1 MKRIIVLAM
10 TSVVACLGTMSKVV
24 VKLPRV
30 ENMTAPLAVETA
42 SPRFSWQLDADEKNV
57 VQRGYEIEVRSQGKM
72 LWHEKNTASDRQLW
86 IPYGGKPLKSG
97 QQCTWRVRSI
107 TNKGTTEW
115 SEEQPFGIGLLTE
128 NRWGGRWIGWEQ
140 MEKGEHTDTFTRL
153 AARYLRE
160 VFTVEKPVRR
170 ATAYVAGV
178 GLHELH
184 VNGQALN
191 DFVMMPMP
199 TDYRKTILYNT
210 YDITPLIGK
219 KNCVGV
225 VLGNGRYFAMRQDKP
240 YKNTTFG
247 LPKLRLNIV
256 IEHEDGSTKRIV
268 SDEKW
273 RVSTQGPIRANN
285 EYDGEEYD
293 ARLEMDG
300 WDTPEYDDSQWKNA
314 RRTAIPTA
322 RLRAQMAPG
331 MKAVPLGCVP
341 TVQKTGRGYVL
352 DFGQNMAGW
361 VEFMP
366 RAAKGDT
373 ITLRFAEKT
382 NPDGTLYTDN
392 LRDARSQDTYIVGDN
407 PRPWHPVFVTH
418 GFRYVE
424 VTGQKDMRAED
435 FRAFVVSDDMHF
447 AGRLLCSDTILN
459 AVLRNAWWGI
469 RSNYKGMPIDCPQRD
484 ERMPWLGDRVAGAL
498 GESFLFD
505 THALYAKWTRDI
517 REAQREDGSIP
528 DVAPA
533 FWNYYSDN
541 MTWPAALPMS
551 CEMLWEQFG
560 DLQPVRDSYASIVKW
575 MEYMHANYADAD
587 GIITRDRYGD
597 WCMPPESLE
606 LVHSEDPARIT
617 DGALISTAY
626 YVKISRLLAKFARLQ
641 GLQAEAKRWD
651 AEADRTAE
659 AFNRRFLKEDHY
671 DNNTVTANVLP
682 LAFDIVPES
691 SREAVGKHIVDKIV
705 RDGGGHIS
713 CGVIGLQWI
722 QHELSRMGRSDVA
735 FLLATQD
742 TYPSY
747 GYMAAQGATTIWE
760 LWNGNTA
767 NPSMNSGNHVM
778 LLGDL
783 ISWYYHEL
791 AGTRPDKPG
800 YKRIALRPDFSIE
813 GLDWVNASYRTP
825 YGVVESCWRKDLER
839 VEWDVAVPQGTTARV
854 WLPGRRRPLRVRAGE
869 HHFTAFLPR
878 PKRIAEASFLYEK
891 ASFPQCHASTVA
903 QTPEGDLVAA
913 YFGGSYEK
921 CPDVCIWVSRKPKG
935 SMTWSEPQLVEDGV
949 QPDGTPVA
957 CWNPVLFQI
966 PGGEL
971 LLFYK
976 VAPTIQGWV
985 GYLRRSRD
993 GGRTWSEAERLPDGL
1008 LGAIKDKP
1016 VMLSDGRIIAP
1027 SSTEDGVWRIHFEIS
1042 DDGGRSWR
1050 KVGPVAQPEGFQCIQ
1065 PSILIHRDG
1074 TLQAVCRTKNGFVGT
1089 TWSRDRGQTWSE
1101 VELLDVPHNQSG
1113 LDAVTLRDGSF
1124 AMVHNDVGPYPGTT
1138 KGPRTPLSVSRS
1150 KDGIHWSHF
1159 LTLEDS
1165 PVGEYSY
1172 PAVIQDQD
1180 GALDITYTWRRRRVK
1195 FVKVKL

>member
-1 MKRIIVLAM
+1 M
-10 TSVVACLGTMSKVV
+10 
-24 VKLPRV
+24 
-30 ENMTAPLAVETA
+30 LAVLLSFLLA
-42 SPRFSWQLDADEKNV
+42 A
-57 VQRGYEIEVRSQGKM
+57 
-72 LWHEKNTASDRQLW
+72 
-86 IPYGGKPLKSG
+86 IPD
-97 QQCTWRVRSI
+97 
-107 TNKGTTEW
+107 
-115 SEEQPFGIGLLTE
+115 
-128 NRWGGRWIGWEQ
+128 WIGWE
-140 MEKGEHTDTFTRL
+140 EAFPWDVETEHSRL
-153 AARYLRE
+153 SARYLRTE
-160 VFTVEKPVRR
+160 FSLGGSVRE
-170 ATAYVAGV
+170 ATLDICGLGLYECYINGARV
-178 GLHELH
+178 GEDVLTP
-184 VNGQALN
+184 N
-191 DFVMMPMP
+191 P
-199 TDYRKTILYNT
+199 TDYRKTLLYNT
-210 YDITPLIGK
+210 YDVTNLLAPGGNAL
-219 KNCVGV
+219 GV
-225 VLGNGRYFAMRQDKP
+225 ALGPGRFYTMQQHYKP
-240 YKNTTFG
+240 HKIRNFG
-247 LPKLRLNIV
+247 YPKLWMRLHILYA
-256 IEHEDGSTKRIV
+256 DGRDTTVV
-268 SDEKW
+268 SRE
-273 RVSTQGPIRANN
+273 QGWTLTAEGPVRSAN
-285 EYDGEEYD
+285 EYDGEVYD
-293 ARLEMDG
+293 ARMELGDWTRPG
-300 WDTPEYDDSQWKNA
+300 YSDARWLPA
-314 RRTAIPTA
+314 RRSALPDGT
-322 RLRAQMAPG
+322 LRPSPSPSMRVMQQLRPVSLTPHG
-331 MKAVPLGCVP
+331 EGWI
-341 TVQKTGRGYVL
+341 L

-361 VEFMP
+361 V
-366 RAAKGDT
+366 RLRLHDT
-373 ITLRFAEKT
+373 RPGQTVRLRFAET
-382 NPDGTLYTDN
+382 LAPDGGLYTDN
-392 LRDARSQDTYIVGDN
+392 LRHAQSTDTYICSGREDGSW
-407 PRPWHPVFVTH
+407 WHPVFTTH

-424 VTGQKDMRAED
+424 LSGLEKPQAADFVAELIYD
-435 FRAFVVSDDMHF
+435 NIE
-447 AGRLLCSDTILN
+447 TIGTFESSNEVLN
-459 AVLRNAWWGI
+459 TVWRNAWWGI
-469 RSNYKGMPIDCPQRD
+469 ASNYKGMPIDCPQRD

-551 CEMLWEQFG
+551 CDLLWEQFG
-560 DLQPVRDSYASIVKW
+560 DLQPVRDSYGAIVRW
-575 MEYMHANYADAD
+575 MEYMYATYADAD
-587 GIITRDRYGD
+587 GIITKDRYGD

-606 LVHSEDPARIT
+606 LVHSEDPDRIT

-641 GLQAEAKRWD
+641 GLREEAKRWD
-651 AEADRTAE
+651 ATADRTAA
-659 AFNRRFLKEDHY
+659 AFNARFLVDRRESLPSGGRNKRPRFAAEMPPGGRNSRRAPSGEVTPWLQPDSVWY
-671 DNNTVTANVLP
+671 GNNTVTANVLP
-682 LAFDIVPES
+682 LAFDIVPEDCRQAVS
-691 SREAVGKHIVDKIV
+691 EQIVAKILRE
-705 RDGGGHIS
+705 GGGHIS

-742 TYPSY
+742 SYPSY

-783 ISWYYHEL
+783 LSWYYHEL
-791 AGTRPDKPG
+791 AGIRPDQPG
-800 YKRIALRPDFSIE
+800 YRRIALRPDFSIE

-825 YGVVESCWRKDLER
+825 CGVVESRWRKDLER
-839 VEWDVAVPQGTTARV
+839 VEWDVTVPEGTTARV
-854 WLPGRRRPLRVRAGE
+854 WLPDRRRPLRVRPGA

-878 PKRIAEASFLYEK
+878 AKRIVEESFLYEK
-891 ASFPQCHASTVA
+891 ASFPQCHASTIA

-935 SMTWSEPQLVEDGV
+935 STVWSEPQLVEDGV

-966 PGGEL
+966 PGGEM

-985 GYLRRSRD
+985 GYLRRSSD

-1016 VMLSDGRIIAP
+1016 VQLPDGRIIAP
-1027 SSTEDGVWRIHFEIS
+1027 SSTEDGTWRIHFELS

-1089 TWSRDRGQTWSE
+1089 TWSRDRGETWSE

-1113 LDAVTLRDGSF
+1113 LDAVTLRDGTF
-1124 AMVHNDVGPYPGTT
+1124 AMVHNDVGPYPGTN
-1138 KGPRTPLSVSRS
+1138 KGPRTPLSVSLS
-1150 KDGIHWSHF
+1150 KDGIHWSH
-1159 LTLEDS
+1159 LITLEDS

-1172 PAVIQDQD
+1172 PAVIQDED
-1180 GALDITYTWRRRRVK
+1180 GALDITWTWRRRRVK
-1195 FVKVKL
+1195 FVKVRL